1 MMVQDTTAPGSAAG
15 AARPSLFLSHRHDD
29 RQIADVLR
37 EFVKDRS
44 GGRVEVYQSSS
55 VEAGAPR
62 AGRELQREL
71 VERLWTASVVV
82 LVYTSSEEDWSYC
95 MWECGVAT
103 QPHTPANVVVFQC
116 GSNAPAVYGQT
127 VRVNARNTTDLQRFA
142 NDFLTSHDFFPG
154 HDDVIAPGF
163 TPNGEEVRNA
173 ALQLSE
179 RLAEVLPSE
188 NGDEGEDWSTVPFMR
203 LQLTYAESDRIRE
216 LDADEGRKLVR
227 RAARIIEID
236 DKAKMVFGFGRVR
249 RDEPFTHFVDAWL
262 ERHPDE
268 TSDWINDLCEQIRV
282 GAHWWY
288 PRFAWHIM
296 KSVDEFDSARYAPVL
311 IRVRSIPWM
320 RCHDFDVYF
329 GKFEAEVAERIR
341 AG

>member
-1 MMVQDTTAPGSAAG
+1 MVQDATGPGSAAR
-15 AARPSLFLSHRHDD
+15 AARPLLFISHRHADQ
-29 RQIADVLR
+29 QIAEVLR
-37 EFVKDRS
+37 EFVNDRS

-55 VEAGAPR
+55 AEADAPR

-71 VERLWTASVVV
+71 VERLWAASVVV

-103 QPHTPANVVVFQC
+103 HPGTPETNVIVFQC

-142 NDFLTSHDFFPG
+142 NDFLTSPDFFPDHG
-154 HDDVIAPGF
+154 DVIAPGF
-163 TPNGEEVRNA
+163 APNGEEVRSA
-173 ALQLSE
+173 GLKLSE

-188 NGDEGEDWSTVPFMR
+188 NGDDGEDWPTVPFMR
-203 LQLTYAESDRIRE
+203 LRLSYAEVDRIRE

-236 DKAKMVFGFGRVR
+236 SKAQMVFGFGRVR

-262 ERHPDE
+262 KG
-268 TSDWINDLCEQIRV
+268 TLTI
-282 GAHWWY
+282 
-288 PRFAWHIM
+288 PRTGSTISASRSALVATGRFR
-296 KSVDEFDSARYAPVL
+296 DSHGR
-311 IRVRSIPWM
+311 
-320 RCHDFDVYF
+320 
-329 GKFEAEVAERIR
+329 
-341 AG
+341 